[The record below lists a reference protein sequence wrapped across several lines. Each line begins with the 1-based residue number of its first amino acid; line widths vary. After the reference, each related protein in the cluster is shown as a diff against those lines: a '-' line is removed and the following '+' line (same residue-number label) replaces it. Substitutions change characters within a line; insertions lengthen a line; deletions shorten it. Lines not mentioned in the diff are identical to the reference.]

1 MTEYKRTNL
10 KGLCIKV
17 KNGVYIDLYLKE
29 GISEKTSH
37 ATYLTLSI
45 YKNGNKT
52 AVHLN
57 KPKACQLSVMLNQL
71 VEEGNNKDYD
81 RLRQKYPDQDSW
93 HIT

>member
-45 YKNGNKT
+45 LQERK
-52 AVHLN
+52 
-57 KPKACQLSVMLNQL
+57 
-71 VEEGNNKDYD
+71 
-81 RLRQKYPDQDSW
+81 QDGS
-93 HIT
+93 TSE